1 MRRFPLHEKVK
12 VPVVKNIIFAL
23 KLVWQTDKKLLIGY
37 LINMTVNGIFSMF
50 VQNILFLK
58 ILLSIIDRKGS
69 FEEYFRS
76 LLLFLGVSVFL
87 KAVNWLSNYM
97 RQAAT
102 KNVLKGL
109 NNLVFRK
116 AISLDVSCYEDP
128 AFYDK
133 YQRATN
139 VLSWSYFDA
148 ICSCVSVII
157 GNTAALLLVIGTVT
171 SIDPMYLLFLLPV
184 ALVFVIEI
192 IKSKLVY

>member
-12 VPVVKNIIFAL
+12 VPVVKNVIFAL
-23 KLVWQTDKKLLIGY
+23 KLVWQTDKRLLIGY

-58 ILLSIIDRKGS
+58 ILLSIIDRRGS

-76 LLLFLGVSVFL
+76 LLMFLGVSVFL

-128 AFYDK
+128 SFYDK
-133 YQRATN
+133 YQREIAFRKTRLLRP
-139 VLSWSYFDA
+139 LSTFL
-148 ICSCVSVII
+148 V
-157 GNTAALLLVIGTVT
+157 AACLI
-171 SIDPMYLLFLLPV
+171 
-184 ALVFVIEI
+184 
-192 IKSKLVY
+192 